1 MIATNTPSYCMYISM
16 ITVFL
21 NNANDT
27 LYDVD
32 MFTTDIWNTCFPATD
47 PQDIEEDDFVWYQE
61 ALMILIRDD
70 LLFEHFG
77 YAGLAV
83 IHAELMRYGEQY
95 FINKVLPKEV

>member
-1 MIATNTPSYCMYISM
+1 MYINM
-16 ITVFL
+16 INVFIKSTEL
-21 NNANDT
+21 QGT

-61 ALMILIRDD
+61 ALMMLIRDD

-77 YAGLAV
+77 YEGLAI
-83 IHAELMRYGEQY
+83 IHAELMHCGEQY
-95 FINKVLPKEV
+95 FINKVLAKEA